1 MPRPKEQPHLQG
13 RSNEERAADALKRKA
28 KFLNAYEEHGTIR
41 KACEIAGIVRGT
53 YTNWH
58 VADYEFAREMDLR
71 KQAFSEVL
79 EEIALDRV
87 RNPDKGKGS
96 DILLLG
102 VLNANMPQ
110 KFRPQIGMNEDSAK
124 ELIVEWRKAAK
135 EVKKDRPE
143 VEEGTT
149 LGEDVEKT
157 LQEILAKKG
166 ADSKKLN
173 EEKA

>member
-1 MPRPKEQPHLQG
+1 MAKGIPQ
-13 RSNEERAADALKRKA
+13 SEEVRASRKKALLVA
-28 KFLNAYEEHGTIR
+28 LEEWGTIR
-41 KACEIAGIVRGT
+41 KACQMAGVPRMT
-53 YTNWH
+53 YYDWNSN
-58 VADYEFAREMDLR
+58 DPEFSVSVDAARKSFAE
-71 KQAFSEVL
+71 SL
-79 EEIALDRV
+79 EELALDRV
-87 RNPDKGKGS
+87 RNPEKGKGS

-102 VLNANMPQ
+102 LLNANMPH
-110 KFRPQIGMNEDSAK
+110 KFRPQLSMNEDSAK

-135 EVKKDRPE
+135 EIKRDRPE